1 MLSVKGGGGVKS
13 SRYRWVVCAASFL
26 LLFCCIGLTA
36 NSFTVYQP
44 YLITQKG
51 ISNTQCS
58 MLVTLRCVASLSG
71 LFFIQFYYQ
80 KIGIRLGT
88 TLALLLMASCRA
100 MFAFGGGYP
109 SYVAATCIGG
119 FAHSLGGMV
128 PASLVLTRW
137 FRERSATAI
146 SICAAGTGLASV
158 VAPPVLTYVI
168 ERVSLKAAFL
178 AEAAFGGC
186 AAILILIFMRD
197 RPAEE
202 LEHAAVPTAVRPKR
216 DWGML
221 TASLLLGTMGVP
233 GYATFTLLYR
243 SEGFDSATVALLI
256 SLLGASLLICKCL
269 YGMATDHMGSYPAA
283 RLFFCVLVAAQAL
296 TCLAVTKSLP
306 VAVASMLLQGF
317 SLPLTNVG
325 VSVFA
330 KDMSRP
336 DTYAATL
343 REYQIAGMV
352 GAIAFSPM
360 PGVLADWLGS
370 YVPTYILLTVSAAA
384 SMILVCRGYRAR
396 AAEGAGR

>member
-1 MLSVKGGGGVKS
+1 M
-13 SRYRWVVCAASFL
+13 
-26 LLFCCIGLTA
+26 
-36 NSFTVYQP
+36 
-44 YLITQKG
+44 
-51 ISNTQCS
+51 
-58 MLVTLRCVASLSG
+58 
-71 LFFIQFYYQ
+71 
-80 KIGIRLGT
+80 
-88 TLALLLMASCRA
+88 
-100 MFAFGGGYP
+100 
-109 SYVAATCIGG
+109 
-119 FAHSLGGMV
+119 
-128 PASLVLTRW
+128 
-137 FRERSATAI
+137 
-146 SICAAGTGLASV
+146 
-158 VAPPVLTYVI
+158 LTYVI

-202 LEHAAVPTAVRPKR
+202 LEHAAIPTAVRPKR